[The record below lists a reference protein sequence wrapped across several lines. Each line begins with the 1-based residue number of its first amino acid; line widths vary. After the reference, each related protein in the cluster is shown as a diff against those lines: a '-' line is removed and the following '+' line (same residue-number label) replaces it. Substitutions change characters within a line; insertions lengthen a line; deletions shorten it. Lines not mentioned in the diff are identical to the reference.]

1 VTPSHDHLVAGLSEL
16 IAIPSVSADP
26 SHGADVRRAAQ
37 WVVDRIGVAGG
48 QAEVADWHG
57 SPLVIGEV
65 RASREPESA
74 PTILVYA
81 HFDVQPPDPLE
92 HWVSPPFELTERD
105 GWLYARGVADDKA
118 HLFMLLEACESL
130 ARAGKLPV
138 NVRFACDGEEETGGD
153 SIVQWLEQ
161 DERGADAA
169 IVLDGMMLRRDVP
182 AVEIGLR
189 GVCYFHV
196 TVRTGERDL
205 HSGMYG
211 GVALNALHALNRAL
225 AGVMAGPNGLLPE
238 PLRVGITP
246 PTAAELASWAQLPDG
261 AEEVD
266 GQGAKPMDPAAI
278 DQFYI
283 RTWAEPAVDVN
294 GIEGGSP
301 RLQKTVIPVE
311 ACANVSMRLAPG
323 QSSSVLVPEFERLV
337 REAAPAG
344 AEIEV
349 ALWTKGEPALVAP
362 DSPAIRITQDVF
374 EEAVGV
380 RPLLIRSGGSIPIVT
395 TLTGRGIPAIV
406 TGFSLSESNIHSP
419 NERIPASYLDLGAR
433 TVREL
438 LLRLAELG

>member
-1 VTPSHDHLVAGLSEL
+1 VARSHESLVTGLSEL
-16 IAIPSVSADP
+16 IAIPSISADP
-26 SHGADVRRAAQ
+26 AHRDDVQRAAE
-37 WVVDRIGVAGG
+37 WVVAGIRGAGG
-48 QAEVADWHG
+48 DAEVVDWQG
-57 SPLVIGEV
+57 SPLAIGEV
-65 RASREPESA
+65 RASYAPESA
-74 PTILVYA
+74 PTILCYA
-81 HFDVQPPDPLE
+81 HFDVQPSDPLE
-92 HWVSPPFELTERD
+92 LWETPPFELTERD

-118 HLFMLLEACESL
+118 HLFMLLDACESL
-130 ARAGKLPV
+130 SSAGELPV

-169 IVLDGMMLRRDVP
+169 LVLDGGMLRRGVP

-225 AGVMAGPNGLLPE
+225 SGVLAGPSGRLPE

-246 PTAAELASWAQLPDG
+246 PSAEELASWAQLPNA
-261 AEEVD
+261 AEEID
-266 GQGAKPMDPAAI
+266 GQGARLMDPAAI
-278 DQFYI
+278 DQFYV
-283 RTWAEPAVDVN
+283 RTWAEPSVDIN

-311 ACANVSMRLAPG
+311 ARANISMRLAPG
-323 QSSSVLVPEFERLV
+323 QQTAVVVPEFERLV

-344 AEIEV
+344 ADVEIE
-349 ALWTKGEPALVAP
+349 LWTKGEPGLVAP
-362 DSPAIRITQDVF
+362 DTPAIRIAQDVF
-374 EEAVGV
+374 EETIGV
-380 RPLLIRSGGSIPIVT
+380 KPLLIRTGGSIPIVAAFT
-395 TLTGRGIPAIV
+395 ERGIPAIV
-406 TGFSLSESNIHSP
+406 TGFALSESNVHSP
-419 NERIPASYLDLGAR
+419 NERIPATYLDLGAR

-438 LLRLAELG
+438 LRRLAQLG

>member
-1 VTPSHDHLVAGLSEL
+1 VTRSHESLVAGLSEL

-26 SHGADVRRAAQ
+26 AHRADVGRAAQ
-37 WVVDRIGVAGG
+37 WVVDRIRATGG
-48 QAEVADWHG
+48 EAEVVDWHG

-65 RASREPESA
+65 RASKEPESV

-92 HWVSPPFELTERD
+92 LWESPPFELTERD

-130 ARAGKLPV
+130 ATAGDLQV
-138 NVRFACDGEEETGGD
+138 NVRFAFDGEEETGGD
-153 SIVQWLEQ
+153 SIVQWLGE

-169 IVLDGMMLRRDVP
+169 LVLDGMMLRRDLP

-266 GQGAKPMDPAAI
+266 GQGARPMDPAAI
-278 DQFYI
+278 RQFYI

-294 GIEGGSP
+294 GIEGGSA
-301 RLQKTVIPVE
+301 RLQKTVIPAE

-323 QSSSVLVPEFERLV
+323 QSSSVVVPEFERLV

-344 AEIEV
+344 AEVEI

-362 DSPAIRITQDVF
+362 DLPAIRITQDVF
-374 EEAVGV
+374 EESVGA

-395 TLTGRGIPAIV
+395 TLTGRGIPPIV

-419 NERIPASYLDLGAR
+419 NERIPASYLDLGVR

-438 LLRLAELG
+438 LLRLAQLG

>member
-1 VTPSHDHLVAGLSEL
+1 MTRSHESLVAGLSEL
-16 IAIPSVSADP
+16 IAIPSISADP
-26 SHGADVRRAAQ
+26 EHRGDVQRAAEWVVARIRQAGGEADV
-37 WVVDRIGVAGG
+37 VDW
-48 QAEVADWHG
+48 QG
-57 SPLVIGEV
+57 SPLAIGEV
-65 RASREPESA
+65 RASQALEQA
-74 PTILVYA
+74 PTILCYG

-92 HWVSPPFELTERD
+92 LWESPPFELTERD

-130 ARAGKLPV
+130 ASAGELPV

-153 SIVQWLEQ
+153 SIVEWLEQ

-169 IVLDGMMLRRDVP
+169 IVLDGGMLRRDVP

-225 AGVMAGPNGLLPE
+225 AGVLAGPNGLLPE

-246 PTAAELASWAQLPDG
+246 PTREELASWAQLPD
-261 AEEVD
+261 AADEVD
-266 GQGAKPMDPAAI
+266 GQGAKPMDAAAL
-278 DQFYI
+278 DEFYV

-323 QSSSVLVPEFERLV
+323 QQTSVVAPEFQRLV
-337 REAAPAG
+337 REAAPPG
-344 AEIEV
+344 ADVEV
-349 ALWTKGEPALVAP
+349 ELWTKGEPGLVAP

-374 EEAVGV
+374 EETIGT
-380 RPLLIRSGGSIPIVT
+380 RPLLIRTGGSIPIVT
-395 TLTGRGIPAIV
+395 TLTERGIPAIV
-406 TGFSLSESNIHSP
+406 TGFALSESNVHSP
-419 NERIPASYLDLGAR
+419 NERIPAAYLDLGVR

-438 LLRLAELG
+438 FLRLAQLG

>member
-1 VTPSHDHLVAGLSEL
+1 MTRSHESLVAGLSEL

-26 SHGADVRRAAQ
+26 AHGTDVQRAAE
-37 WVVDRIGVAGG
+37 WVVARISQAGG
-48 QAEVADWHG
+48 EAEVVDWHG
-57 SPLVIGEV
+57 SPLALGEV
-65 RASREPESA
+65 RASQAPESA
-74 PTILVYA
+74 PTILCYA

-92 HWVSPPFELTERD
+92 LWDSPPFELTERD
-105 GWLYARGVADDKA
+105 GWLHARGVADDKA

-130 ARAGKLPV
+130 ASAGELPV
-138 NVRFACDGEEETGGD
+138 NVRFACDGEEETGGE

-161 DERGADAA
+161 DARGADAA
-169 IVLDGMMLRRDVP
+169 IVLDGGMLRRDVP

-211 GVALNALHALNRAL
+211 GAALNALHALNRAL
-225 AGVMAGPNGLLPE
+225 AGVLAGPNGLLPE

-246 PTAAELASWAQLPDG
+246 PTEAELASWAQLPNA
-261 AEEVD
+261 AEEID
-266 GQGAKPMDPAAI
+266 GQGARPMDPRAVE
-278 DQFYI
+278 DFYV

-294 GIEGGSP
+294 GVEGGSA

-323 QSSSVLVPEFERLV
+323 QQTAVVVPEFQRLV

-344 AEIEV
+344 ADVEV
-349 ALWTKGEPALVAP
+349 ELWTKCEPCLVAS

-374 EEAVGV
+374 EESIGA
-380 RPLLIRSGGSIPIVT
+380 RPLLIRTGGSIPIVA
-395 TLTGRGIPAIV
+395 TLTARGIPAIV
-406 TGFSLSESNIHSP
+406 TGFSLSESNVHSP
-419 NERIPASYLDLGAR
+419 NERIPATYLDLGVQ

-438 LLRLAELG
+438 FRRLAQLG

>member
-1 VTPSHDHLVAGLSEL
+1 MTRSHESLVAGLSEL
-16 IAIPSVSADP
+16 VAIPSVSADP
-26 SHGADVRRAAQ
+26 AHGADVRRAAQ
-37 WVVDRIGVAGG
+37 WVVDRIGEAGG
-48 QAEVADWHG
+48 EAGVVDWYG

-65 RASREPESA
+65 RASRAPESA

-92 HWVSPPFELTERD
+92 LWESPPFELTERD

-130 ARAGKLPV
+130 ATAGELPV

-189 GVCYFHV
+189 GVCYFHL

-261 AEEVD
+261 GEEVD
-266 GQGAKPMDPAAI
+266 GQGATPMDPAAL
-278 DQFYI
+278 DQFYS

-323 QSSSVLVPEFERLV
+323 QSSRVVVPEFERLV
-337 REAAPAG
+337 REAAPPG
-344 AEIEV
+344 AEVEIE
-349 ALWTKGEPALVAP
+349 LWTKGEPALVAP

-374 EEAVGV
+374 EAAVGV

-395 TLTGRGIPAIV
+395 TLTARGIPAIV

-419 NERIPASYLDLGAR
+419 NERIPAPYLDLGAR

-438 LLRLAELG
+438 LLRLAQLG

>member
-1 VTPSHDHLVAGLSEL
+1 MTRSHESLVAGLSEL

-26 SHGADVRRAAQ
+26 AHGTDVQRAAE
-37 WVVDRIGVAGG
+37 WVVARISQAGG
-48 QAEVADWHG
+48 EAEVVDWQG
-57 SPLVIGEV
+57 SPLALGEV
-65 RASREPESA
+65 RASHAPESA
-74 PTILVYA
+74 PTILCYA

-92 HWVSPPFELTERD
+92 LWDSPPFELTERD

-118 HLFMLLEACESL
+118 HLFMLLDACESL
-130 ARAGKLPV
+130 ASAGELPV

-161 DERGADAA
+161 DERGANAA
-169 IVLDGMMLRRDVP
+169 IVLDGGMLRRDVP

-211 GVALNALHALNRAL
+211 GAALNALHALNRAL
-225 AGVMAGPNGLLPE
+225 SGVLAGPNGLLPE

-246 PTAAELASWAQLPDG
+246 PTAAELASWAQLPNA
-261 AEEVD
+261 AEEID
-266 GQGAKPMDPAAI
+266 GQGARPMDPSAI
-278 DQFYI
+278 EDFYV

-294 GIEGGSP
+294 GIEGGSA

-323 QSSSVLVPEFERLV
+323 QQTSVVVPEFQRLV

-344 AEIEV
+344 ADVGVE
-349 ALWTKGEPALVAP
+349 LWTKCEPGLVAP
-362 DSPAIRITQDVF
+362 DSPAIRIVQDVF
-374 EEAVGV
+374 EETIGV
-380 RPLLIRSGGSIPIVT
+380 RPLLIRTGGSIPIVA
-395 TLTGRGIPAIV
+395 TLTARGIPAIV
-406 TGFSLSESNIHSP
+406 TGFSLSESNVHSP
-419 NERIPASYLDLGAR
+419 NERIPATYLDLGVQ

-438 LLRLAELG
+438 LRRLAQLG

>member
-1 VTPSHDHLVAGLSEL
+1 MTRSHASLVAGLSEL

-37 WVVDRIGVAGG
+37 WVVDRIGGAGG
-48 QAEVADWHG
+48 EAGVVDWHG

-92 HWVSPPFELTERD
+92 LWESPPFELTERD

-130 ARAGKLPV
+130 ATAGELPV
-138 NVRFACDGEEETGGD
+138 NVRFACDGEEETGGN
-153 SIVQWLEQ
+153 SIVQWLEE

-196 TVRTGERDL
+196 TVRTGDRDL

-225 AGVMAGPNGLLPE
+225 SGVMAGPNGLLPE

-246 PTAAELASWAQLPDG
+246 PTAAELASWSQLPDG

-266 GQGAKPMDPAAI
+266 GQGATPMDAAAL

-323 QSSSVLVPEFERLV
+323 QSSWVVVPEFERLV
-337 REAAPAG
+337 RKATPAG
-344 AEIEV
+344 AQVEIE
-349 ALWTKGEPALVAP
+349 LWTKGEPALVAP

-395 TLTGRGIPAIV
+395 TLTARGIPAIV

-438 LLRLAELG
+438 LLRLAQLG